1 MKNQLPVLALLL
13 VLGSASALPTGKTKA
28 SEWPHKGSDI
38 AVDPAVRFGALNN
51 GMRYAIRKNA
61 EPPGRVSLRLHIAA
75 GSLHEAE
82 DQRGVAHFL
91 EHMVFNGSKNFPD
104 VENLLGRMQ
113 RLGIAFGAHA
123 NAYTSFDETVYML
136 DLPNLEKDT
145 LKLGFEVMRDFG
157 DGALLASN
165 EIDKE
170 RGVFYPKNAHG
181 TRSRCASWSSSL
193 SFFSRTP

>member
-1 MKNQLPVLALLL
+1 MKKRLHALSFLLL
-13 VLGSASALPTGKTKA
+13 TLGGTTALPAGKA
-28 SEWPHKGSDI
+28 NPAPWPHKGSDI
-38 AVDPAVRFGALNN
+38 AVDPDVRFGALDN
-51 GMRYAIRKNA
+51 GLRYAIRRNA
-61 EPPGRVSLRLHIAA
+61 EPPGRVSLRLRIAA

-91 EHMVFNGSKNFPD
+91 EHMVFNGSRNFPD

-157 DGALLASN
+157 DGALLATK

-170 RGVFYPKNAHG
+170 IK
-181 TRSRCASWSSSL
+181 
-193 SFFSRTP
+193 